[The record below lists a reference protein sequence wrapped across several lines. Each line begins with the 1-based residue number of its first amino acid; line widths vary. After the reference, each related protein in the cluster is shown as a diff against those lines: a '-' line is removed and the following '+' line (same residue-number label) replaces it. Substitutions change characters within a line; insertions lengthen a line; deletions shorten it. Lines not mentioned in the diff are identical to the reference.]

1 MTTRTDTPG
10 SPMVH
15 GGTPILADVRR
26 RFGGIDTPAAIVGAL
41 TAIGVIAFLTALLAA
56 GSASI
61 AFQMDLIDTEGAFS
75 DIDVAGFAVALGVVF
90 VGFLV
95 GGWAAGRMARYD
107 GGKNGL
113 AAAFWMLVLIVGFAA
128 AGALISEE
136 SNAFA
141 TTDLPDWM
149 SQVAA
154 DDATTVGIVAAAVA
168 VIVMFLGGWL
178 GGRLGETYHHHVDAA
193 VAHAARHPEQVGRT
207 EHQAVDDDSVG
218 SRTDDDQTRHVEAVA
233 VAAGT
238 GESDFGDSDV
248 GDSALVG
255 RTEHETTADDA
266 VGSPTGF
273 ETPHVEPVDADT
285 VDADTVD
292 ADTTDPDT
300 TEAQIVEAQF
310 VEAQIVEVDDR
321 DDETAAASRM
331 RAPDAGER
339 DSTPFGDDTS
349 TSQGATGLGRDEN
362 SVSP

>member
-10 SPMVH
+10 TPMVH

-75 DIDVAGFAVALGVVF
+75 DIDVAGFAVALAVVF

-136 SNAFA
+136 YNAFA

-154 DDATTVGIVAAAVA
+154 DDATTVGIVAAAIA
-168 VIVMFLGGWL
+168 VVVMFLGGWL
-178 GGRLGETYHHHVDAA
+178 GGRLGETYHHQVDAA
-193 VAHAARHPEQVGRT
+193 VAHAARHPEQVDRTEDQKVDDDVVADDDIRHVEPAPVDSDIGDSDIGDSDIAGRT
-207 EHQAVDDDSVG
+207 EHRAADDDV
-218 SRTDDDQTRHVEAVA
+218 V
-233 VAAGT
+233 
-238 GESDFGDSDV
+238 
-248 GDSALVG
+248 
-255 RTEHETTADDA
+255 
-266 VGSPTGF
+266 
-273 ETPHVEPVDADT
+273 ADT
-285 VDADTVD
+285 VTLHVEEGHSDVVD
-292 ADTTDPDT
+292 AQSVD
-300 TEAQIVEAQF
+300 AQIVEAD
-310 VEAQIVEVDDR
+310 AG
-321 DDETAAASRM
+321 DDEAVAASRM

-339 DSTPFGDDTS
+339 DSTLFGGDTS
-349 TSQGATGLGRDEN
+349 TSRGATAPGRDED
-362 SVSP
+362 STST